1 MKTHALVLALFIAA
15 AAGAAPLSVGGS
27 YPTAVS
33 LIPGRNTC
41 GAVQIQDN
49 LTTVTHTP
57 GAHTLSLS
65 HATITYQGTVD
76 DSGNFLTSP
85 RSLTVGSTQYTITI
99 DGAFTT
105 DGFTATVTLD
115 QRQGS
120 STCSYAVKWI
130 GTKQGAAN
138 SIPGEPR
145 DGRALIVRHYAGTG
159 VESSINGPASTATLA
174 FPIGVA
180 LDPNGNLFVSTGDFV
195 IRRITRAG
203 IVSSVAGVAGTAGYR
218 DGPAGQALFGG
229 LHGIVV
235 DSHGNL
241 FVTDNPNHAVR
252 KITPEGNVSTFI
264 GNGSPGSADG
274 TGTAA
279 RLNFPHDIAIDAS
292 DNLYVADVANHT
304 IRKITPAA
312 VTTTLAGRAG
322 QRGNTDGRGSAA
334 LFEFPSS
341 LAVDAGGNVF
351 VGGNSVLRRIAP
363 DGTVT
368 TVAGAAG
375 VEGTTDGDALN
386 ARFAGGPEGLEFASN
401 GDLYVSGTTTIRRLD
416 TSGRITTL
424 AGMTGRAGDAE
435 GTGAAAR
442 LNVVLGMAV
451 NPEGRLFI
459 ADALNHRIF
468 SAIPDNLTCTDNA
481 TRFCLNANRFSVM
494 LHARDQRSGNEG
506 DGFPHKVNSIF
517 GYFSLPALTGNDQN
531 PEVFV
536 KVLDGRPV
544 NGGFWVF
551 YGGLTD
557 LDYTLSVLDTVTGLS
572 VPFVHDPGS
581 KCGDFDIGSLP
592 APPSAATDDP
602 SPQFASATSCAAD
615 SLCLL
620 NGRFRVTLHA
630 RDQRSGREGDGV
642 PLAGTSDLFG
652 YFSLPALTGDPNN
665 AEVFLKILDGR
676 TINGKFW
683 VFYGGLT
690 DLEYTIT
697 AIDNETGARVTF
709 VHPAGSK
716 CGDFNTTAF

>member
-1 MKTHALVLALFIAA
+1 MKTHALVFALLVAA
-15 AAGAAPLSVGGS
+15 TAGAAPLSVGGS

-41 GAVQIQDN
+41 GSVTVQDN

-57 GAHTLSLS
+57 GAHSFSMS
-65 HATITYQGTVD
+65 HAGTSYDGTVD
-76 DSGNFLTSP
+76 DSGNFLTAP
-85 RSLTVGSTQYTITI
+85 RALSAGGAQYTITI

-105 DGFTATVTLD
+105 TAMNATVTLD
-115 QRQGS
+115 VRQNN
-120 STCSYAVKWI
+120 STCSYAVKWQS
-130 GTKQGAAN
+130 TKQGAAN

-145 DGRALIVRHYAGTG
+145 DGRALVVGRYAGTG
-159 VESSINGPASTATLA
+159 AEGSANGPASTATFS
-174 FPIGVA
+174 FPIG
-180 LDPNGNLFVSTGDFV
+180 LTFDRSGNLLVAEGDFIV
-195 IRRITRAG
+195 RRISRGG
-203 IVSSVAGVAGTAGYR
+203 IVSIVAGTAGAAGYR
-218 DGPAGQALFGG
+218 DGSSSEARFGG
-229 LHGIVV
+229 LHGITV
-235 DSHGNL
+235 DSHGNI

-252 KITPEGNVSTFI
+252 KIAPDGTVSTFV
-264 GNGSPGSADG
+264 GNGTPGSADG
-274 TGTAA
+274 SGTAA
-279 RLNFPHDIAIDAS
+279 RLNFPHDLAIDAN

-304 IRKITPAA
+304 IRKITPAG
-312 VTTTLAGRAG
+312 VMTTFAGRAG

-334 LFEFPSS
+334 LFQFPSS
-341 LAVDAGGNVF
+341 LAVDASGNVW
-351 VGGNSVLRRIAP
+351 VGGNAVIRRIAP

-368 TVAGAAG
+368 TIAGAAG
-375 VEGTTDGDALN
+375 IEGTTDGDALA
-386 ARFAGGPEGLEFASN
+386 ARFAGGPEGLAFAPS
-401 GDLYVSGTTTIRRLD
+401 GDLYISGGTTVRRLD
-416 TSGRITTL
+416 TNGRVTTI
-424 AGMTGRAGDAE
+424 AGMPGRSGDAE
-435 GTGAAAR
+435 GTGSAAR
-442 LNVVLGMAV
+442 LSLVLGIVV
-451 NPEGRLFI
+451 NPESRLFI
-459 ADALNHRIF
+459 TDALNHRILA
-468 SAIPDNLTCTDNA
+468 AIPDNLTCSDNA
-481 TRFCLNANRFSVM
+481 TRMCLNASRFSVT
-494 LHARDQRSGNEG
+494 LHARDQRSNNEG
-506 DGFPHKVNSIF
+506 DGLPHRVNPIF
-517 GYFSLPALTGNDQN
+517 GYFSIPALTGNDAN

-592 APPSAATDDP
+592 APPSIAAD
-602 SPQFASATSCAAD
+602 ATAPKIAPAASCAPD

-630 RDQRSGREGDGV
+630 RDQRSGNQGDGV

-652 YFSLPALTGDPNN
+652 YFSLPALTGDANN

-697 AIDNETGARVTF
+697 AVDTETGARVTF
-709 VHPAGSK
+709 VHPPGSK
-716 CGDFNTTAF
+716 CGDFNTSAF